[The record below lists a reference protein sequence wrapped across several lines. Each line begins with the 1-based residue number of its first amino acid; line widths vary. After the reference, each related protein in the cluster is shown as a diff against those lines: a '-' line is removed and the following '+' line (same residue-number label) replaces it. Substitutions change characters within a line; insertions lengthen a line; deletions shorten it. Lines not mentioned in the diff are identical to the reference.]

1 MILDYMLANAP
12 LGLALLTAAALLAA
26 GLALAWRALRGR
38 R

>member
-12 LGLALLTAAALLAA
+12 LGLALLTAAAVLA
-26 GLALAWRALRGR
+26 GGVALVRRRLRR